1 MKDISIS
8 TVLDSMN
15 GDTAYMTDM
24 WENCVDEKNKRYTR
38 SKFSDA
44 LNILEDFGYLK
55 KYGYKTESSY
65 TKLKFIDA
73 ADQIGFINNVI
84 FTNETKIKKALVKL
98 DSKKIFIVISKDLN
112 THKLNKH
119 AIKDYDLF
127 LDGTKNMLGL
137 YSSILF
143 TIKNSSNSEL
153 KKELKSCL
161 KQIKDFLDETNEI
174 LMKFRGSN
182 ERIVLQR
189 IINNKTPEPGFLK
202 I

>member
-98 DSKKIFIVISKDLN
+98 DSKKIFIVISKVLN